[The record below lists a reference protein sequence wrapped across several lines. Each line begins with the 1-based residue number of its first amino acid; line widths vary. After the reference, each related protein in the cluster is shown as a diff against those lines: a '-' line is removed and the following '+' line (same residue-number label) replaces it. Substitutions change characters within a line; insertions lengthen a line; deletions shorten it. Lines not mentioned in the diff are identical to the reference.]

1 MDAYKHATST
11 EIQISEINVVFFF
24 FFWNSL
30 LQDEDVYTFFEPE
43 LPCESL
49 ALARTRSLDP
59 ARTSISMI
67 PDSTNQVKAH
77 QLRKQRSL
85 STLER
90 SNYRSAAWRPIVH
103 DRMSLPEGSSVL
115 DLKAENFF
123 SCTVSRKQSEARY
136 LLQSS
141 DDVVT
146 LLKELAESK
155 SPN

>member
-123 SCTVSRKQSEARY
+123 SCTVSRLDISFSHQKMLSHF
-136 LLQSS
+136 
-141 DDVVT
+141 
-146 LLKELAESK
+146 
-155 SPN
+155 